1 MLFACNDQ
9 TSSNAYLKL
18 SAAVPLY
25 ETHCANCHQT
35 DGSGLARLYPPLVQS
50 DYVMQHIQQLP
61 SIIRNGISDT
71 LSVNGIAY
79 HMAMPANAKLTEEEV
94 KLIANYVL
102 IRFNKVDSIYF
113 P

>member
-79 HMAMPANAKLTEEEV
+79 HMAMPANPKLTEEEV